1 MPSDIKEITTDA
13 QMDED
18 GQISHCMNV
27 APSLFKANILIIVGF
42 NLWGGTAT
50 VKPGD
55 EAIFGSPN
63 FDHKFFKR
71 GGIILVDPAQLE
83 EFQKERSKLVSW
95 LNGVGQTFLVP
106 GMRIFKKSEAHEVF
120 QKVRECRIK
129 FEELAEKF
137 LANYDSIVLART
149 QQFDVD
155 HPEHVG
161 RLNQYYPSAT
171 KLATS
176 FGVRCVPVSISDVDG
191 MEDIC
196 SEEKDT
202 FRMHIRSVVGELAT
216 EFRQTVSDAIGI
228 FQKGINKAD
237 ESESGDI
244 NSRTVTAFK
253 AFLDRIEK
261 NDFLGDDVVM
271 KMIRD
276 VRLNVSGIEDW
287 NVKNN
292 PVIRDVIG
300 EQLNGII
307 RLAEDS
313 VSTAAVVSAL
323 SIRNSSDVVVS
334 NELMQEA
341 TSLGGLGSMS
351 SDVVID
357 TSRA

>member
-83 EFQKERSKLVSW
+83 EFQKERSRLVSW

-161 RLNQYYPSAT
+161 RLN
-171 KLATS
+171 
-176 FGVRCVPVSISDVDG
+176 
-191 MEDIC
+191 
-196 SEEKDT
+196 
-202 FRMHIRSVVGELAT
+202 
-216 EFRQTVSDAIGI
+216 
-228 FQKGINKAD
+228 
-237 ESESGDI
+237 
-244 NSRTVTAFK
+244 
-253 AFLDRIEK
+253 
-261 NDFLGDDVVM
+261 
-271 KMIRD
+271 
-276 VRLNVSGIEDW
+276 
-287 NVKNN
+287 
-292 PVIRDVIG
+292 
-300 EQLNGII
+300 
-307 RLAEDS
+307 RLAELNVTAQLINLCGTTVVQSAWKRRQPLS
-313 VSTAAVVSAL
+313 VHGWIYGIADGIIKDLGLSARGPGDL
-323 SIRNSSDVVVS
+323 PAPGDRR
-334 NELMQEA
+334 LFP
-341 TSLGGLGSMS
+341 G
-351 SDVVID
+351 
-357 TSRA
+357 

>member
-1 MPSDIKEITTDA
+1 MNELTGALPAHLTERPEVADKTSMGKDDFMKLLMA
-13 QMDED
+13 QLQHQDPLNPM
-18 GQISHCMNV
+18 
-27 APSLFKANILIIVGF
+27 
-42 NLWGGTAT
+42 
-50 VKPGD
+50 
-55 EAIFGSPN
+55 
-63 FDHKFFKR
+63 DHKEF
-71 GGIILVDPAQLE
+71 GAQ
-83 EFQKERSKLVSW
+83 
-95 LNGVGQTFLVP
+95 
-106 GMRIFKKSEAHEVF
+106 
-120 QKVRECRIK
+120 
-129 FEELAEKF
+129 
-137 LANYDSIVLART
+137 
-149 QQFDVD
+149 
-155 HPEHVG
+155 
-161 RLNQYYPSAT
+161 
-171 KLATS
+171 LATS